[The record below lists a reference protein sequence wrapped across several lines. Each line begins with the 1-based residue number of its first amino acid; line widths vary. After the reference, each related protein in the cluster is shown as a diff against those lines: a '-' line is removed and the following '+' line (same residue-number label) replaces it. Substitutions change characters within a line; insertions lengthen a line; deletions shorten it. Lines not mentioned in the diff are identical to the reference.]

1 MRINQNEYTTI
12 VKQDFLSSLLHN
24 WKKRNNKL
32 LHLGIDNSPEP
43 SFFWDL
49 GFDVT
54 ALAQNQD
61 ELVRSQASNGLKIE
75 YSIGKNDHLPFD
87 DKTFDY
93 VALTHILAP
102 NASNDKTLSNIIE
115 EALRVSTKSICI
127 LEYSTHAFKKMKPTI
142 SPKTLKSITKEISNR
157 YSMQTHYY
165 SALRLPVFLW
175 TKKSAHSIIESHPF
189 RIPFGSLVAITI
201 EHSPVLTTSL
211 PLQVTSTAP
220 TT

>member
-1 MRINQNEYTTI
+1 MRINQNEYITI

-61 ELVRSQASNGLKIE
+61 ELVRSQEANGLKIE
-75 YSIGKNDHLPFD
+75 YVLGKNDHLPFD

-93 VALTHILAP
+93 VALTHILA
-102 NASNDKTLSNIIE
+102 SNSSSNENLSTIIE

-127 LEYSTHAFKKMKPTI
+127 LEYSTHAFKKVKSSI
-142 SPKTLKSITKEISNR
+142 SPKTLHNITDEISTR
-157 YSMQTHYY
+157 YNMQTNFY
-165 SALRLPVFLW
+165 SALRLPALLW
-175 TKKSAHSIIESHPF
+175 SKKSAHSIIESHPLRF
-189 RIPFGSLVAITI
+189 PFGTLMAITI

-211 PLQVTSTAP
+211 PLQVSSTAP